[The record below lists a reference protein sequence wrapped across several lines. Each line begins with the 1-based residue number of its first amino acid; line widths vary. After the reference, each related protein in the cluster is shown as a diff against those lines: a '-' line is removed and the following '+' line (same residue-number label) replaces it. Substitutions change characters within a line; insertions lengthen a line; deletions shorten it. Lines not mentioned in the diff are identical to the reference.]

1 MHQNVY
7 ISLRSD
13 LIELQ
18 MEVCDPE
25 GVKDACQED
34 DDYPGVEDKPG
45 YQEAARLPVQSANTK
60 RVTERG
66 EDRKQ
71 EQHAPIEEV
80 IKVLSEGFFRVCDGG
95 HCEGEAGDEVSEVHH
110 PEALEDPPRGCE
122 HSRVEL
128 EAVRAQQILAC
139 PSDILHHSPAQ
150 SYHCQII

>member
-1 MHQNVY
+1 MNQNVN

-13 LIELQ
+13 LIKLQ

-45 YQEAARLPVQSANTK
+45 YQEAARLPVESAYTK

-80 IKVLSEGFFRVCDGG
+80 IKVLSETFF
-95 HCEGEAGDEVSEVHH
+95 
-110 PEALEDPPRGCE
+110 
-122 HSRVEL
+122 
-128 EAVRAQQILAC
+128 
-139 PSDILHHSPAQ
+139 
-150 SYHCQII
+150 